1 MLSKYKKA
9 IITTTLLAISTYSFA
24 DMKDCALASA
34 NQDDKDIVEYCT
46 PYLKDK
52 NNPEATASL
61 AGATKSYKKSLDYSL
76 WYANFYDDKK
86 SQMSKNETETYTS
99 ALNIVGNI
107 YYFGQAGKADKA
119 KGLEYIT
126 KAASL
131 GNDFAQ
137 KQLGGMYVSGQNGEI
152 TTNIATGYKWTEI
165 AIANGSQDAKNGYL
179 SVNLD
184 GFKKETPY
192 CIGMGEQLVAQAYL
206 DGTAGLS
213 KDKSKAKKY
222 LSQAIAIYKDN
233 EPTKE
238 SYKYCAKQ
246 KGLDLASAEKLLGSL

>member
-1 MLSKYKKA
+1 MLSKYKKI
-9 IITTTLLAISTYSFA
+9 IITTTLLTISNYCFA
-24 DMKDCALASA
+24 SIDDCYNAGKDKS
-34 NQDDKDIVEYCT
+34 KIEEYCT

-52 NNPEATASL
+52 KYPEATAIL
-61 AGATKSYKKSLDYSL
+61 AAIQKDNKITLDYDL
-76 WYANFYDDKK
+76 WVINYYDKNGLRQGRNGIKGYANLVA
-86 SQMSKNETETYTS
+86 T
-99 ALNIVGNI
+99 AGNI
-107 YYFGQAGKADKA
+107 YYFGQAGKADKT

-126 KAASL
+126 KAADL

-137 KQLGGMYVSGQNGEI
+137 KQLGGFYGSDGDAPSENV
-152 TTNIATGYKWTEI
+152 ATAYKWFKLADINRDEET
-165 AIANGSQDAKNGYL
+165 GKNSYIYTL
-179 SVNLD
+179 HDFLKD
-184 GFKKETPY
+184 KPY

-233 EPTKE
+233 EPTKA

>member
-1 MLSKYKKA
+1 MLSKYKKI

-24 DMKDCALASA
+24 DMKQCLLSA
-34 NQDDKDIVEYCT
+34 AQDNDEKTIEYCT

-52 NNPEATASL
+52 NNPEATAIL
-61 AGATKSYKKSLDYSL
+61 ASIQEDNKITLNYLLWYTDLYKNISQKDNSHLYKSYTASLS
-76 WYANFYDDKK
+76 
-86 SQMSKNETETYTS
+86 T
-99 ALNIVGNI
+99 IGNI
-107 YYFGQAGKADKA
+107 YYFGQAGKADKT

-126 KAASL
+126 KAANL

-137 KQLGGMYVSGQNGEI
+137 KQLGGFYGSDGDTPSEDVA
-152 TTNIATGYKWTEI
+152 IAYKWFKLADINRDEET
-165 AIANGSQDAKNGYL
+165 GKNSYIYTL
-179 SVNLD
+179 HDFLED
-184 GFKKETPY
+184 KPY

-233 EPTKE
+233 EPTKA

-246 KGLDLASAEKLLGSL
+246 KGLDLASAKKLLGSL

>member
-1 MLSKYKKA
+1 MLSKYKKI
-9 IITTTLLAISTYSFA
+9 IITTTLLTISNYCFA
-24 DMKDCALASA
+24 SIDDCYNAGKDKS
-34 NQDDKDIVEYCT
+34 KIEEYCT

-52 NNPEATASL
+52 KYPEATAIL
-61 AGATKSYKKSLDYSL
+61 AAIQKDNKITLDYDL
-76 WYANFYDDKK
+76 WVINYYDKNGLRQGRNGIKGYANLVA
-86 SQMSKNETETYTS
+86 T
-99 ALNIVGNI
+99 AGNI
-107 YYFGQAGKADKA
+107 YYFGQAGKADKT

-126 KAASL
+126 KAANL

-137 KQLGGMYVSGQNGEI
+137 YQLGTFYVVDESEPSQDV
-152 TTNIATGYKWTEI
+152 ATAYKWFKLSDINKDQENKSDNYT
-165 AIANGSQDAKNGYL
+165 SQLMQFAK
-179 SVNLD
+179 D
-184 GFKKETPY
+184 KKTPY

-222 LSQAIAIYKDN
+222 LSQAIAVYKDN
-233 EPTKE
+233 EPTKA